1 MWWRFSNGSRTQSYG
16 LNFPAAPYYFTAPGP
31 PQAWGSKTSIRT
43 SYKMSHAR
51 VINLGYLFINFKHIK
66 EKTLVFRCFVCL
78 VTPILCS
85 LPKSS
90 GCSVFH
96 APSHHRG
103 HRGPGARGNCSV
115 KDIFPEI
122 NQIAYFGTVIGD
134 ISVYRT
140 ENKRL
145 ITNVRSLQNSLC
157 KKPLGDDQRIQGVLT
172 CGKK

>member
-1 MWWRFSNGSRTQSYG
+1 MVEIFKWKPYTKLSFEFSCGTLLLYSSRS
-16 LNFPAAPYYFTAPGP
+16 
-31 PQAWGSKTSIRT
+31 PQAWGSKTSIWT

-90 GCSVFH
+90 GRSVFH

-103 HRGPGARGNCSV
+103 HRGPGARGDCSV

-122 NQIAYFGTVIGD
+122 NQIAYFGTIIGD

-140 ENKRL
+140 
-145 ITNVRSLQNSLC
+145 
-157 KKPLGDDQRIQGVLT
+157 
-172 CGKK
+172 